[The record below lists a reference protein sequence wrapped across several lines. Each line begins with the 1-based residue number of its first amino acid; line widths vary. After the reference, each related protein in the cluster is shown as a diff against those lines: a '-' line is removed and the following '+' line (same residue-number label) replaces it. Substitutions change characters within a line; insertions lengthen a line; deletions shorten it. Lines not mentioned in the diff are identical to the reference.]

1 MGLRKK
7 PVRLSC
13 GCRFHQ
19 DSGFWWLPQSV
30 LEKPESLEEREG
42 ARKYKNR
49 NLGWGLL
56 KMTFI
61 CKCGRWGGAGGDAE
75 DGGMK

>member
-1 MGLRKK
+1 MA
-7 PVRLSC
+7 PTVC
-13 GCRFHQ
+13 
-19 DSGFWWLPQSV
+19 